1 MSKVIYLTPRRRR
14 HPLVQFMVDDW
25 RCTCGHLRALRK
37 LLRDYRAFRGQRFTR
52 RAAFFLARNSI

>member
-1 MSKVIYLTPRRRR
+1 MSKVIYLTPSRRR

-25 RCTCGHLRALRK
+25 MRTRHDFKAAIK
-37 LLRDYRAFRGQRFTR
+37 FLRDYLDFRGQRFTR